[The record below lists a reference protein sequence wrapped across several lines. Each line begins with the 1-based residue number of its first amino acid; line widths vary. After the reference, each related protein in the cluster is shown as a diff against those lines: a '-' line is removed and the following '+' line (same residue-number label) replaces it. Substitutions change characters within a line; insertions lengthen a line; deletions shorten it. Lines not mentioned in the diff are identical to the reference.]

1 MGVVPGGSL
10 ASSTWRS
17 AVQQGASVCADANAI
32 EAEPAGFWP
41 GPIRRGLLRT
51 IGIDVRHLRT
61 SRSALPYVVAALAMC
76 FYLPYG
82 TWAISHALGLAN
94 GGSGQITGV
103 MLIGAVCVTGVIIGF
118 DALIISYVAVNAND
132 LDDSEAP
139 PIGKLSKTMIG
150 LRLVIAVVM
159 VGVFTIPTLLF
170 FFQRETTADL
180 AAQNQQAIASYVAHG
195 PPAQIQ
201 AQINKL
207 TGQETS
213 DPNAVLAL
221 ENRASALDQASAS
234 DYQLALQDSAGQGLT
249 HLSGCPVG
257 GDCWALQQKSQ
268 QEASEAKAV
277 RQQADAL
284 QASQKAQ
291 LSNDAAEVT
300 TLTQRRNSD
309 IQSFTQA
316 QSNNTGLG
324 ARTKSLV
331 SLAVHDPFGI
341 GLAAAIIL
349 AVATLL
355 ELAVLGIKVTA
366 SRNSEYEL
374 SVAREARRALKAQA
388 ELDSAADAIA
398 GEAMAE
404 VRVDPGLRETAFR
417 SRRRELEHML
427 RSRVGPVPEPGTL
440 QVPPRTEPSEQPST
454 LVGPP
459 RTEPSE
465 PPSTLVDHQTLRPV
479 EQPVLAD
486 RRSLGRIEQPTLA
499 DQPRNG
505 SSGQPNAHGPRPDT
519 EPVEKP
525 STLGDRSHIG
535 PMGSRSAL
543 ELQLLTARVPAM
555 SNAGRVTALAM
566 VAGVAVALAIW
577 GLG

>member
-1 MGVVPGGSL
+1 
-10 ASSTWRS
+10 
-17 AVQQGASVCADANAI
+17 VCADANSIGA
-32 EAEPAGFWP
+32 EAGGFWP

-94 GGSGQITGV
+94 GGSGQITVV

-118 DALIISYVAVNAND
+118 DALIISYVAVNHND
-132 LDDSEAP
+132 LDDTDAR
-139 PIGKLSKTMIG
+139 PIGKLSKAMIG

-180 AAQNQQAIASYVAHG
+180 AGQNQQAIASYVAHG

-207 TGQETS
+207 TNQETS
-213 DPNAVLAL
+213 DPNSVLAL
-221 ENRASALDQASAS
+221 ENRASALDKASAS
-234 DYQLALQDSAGQGLT
+234 DYQLALQDSAGNGLT

-257 GDCWALQQKSQ
+257 GDCWTLQQKSL
-268 QEASEAKAV
+268 QETSQANAL
-277 RQQADAL
+277 RQQANAL

-291 LSNDAAEVT
+291 LSNDAAEIT
-300 TLTQRRNSD
+300 TLTQRRNAD
-309 IQSFTQA
+309 IQSFSQA
-316 QSNNTGLG
+316 QGNNTGLG

-388 ELDSAADAIA
+388 ELDWAADGIA

-404 VRVDPGLRETAFR
+404 VRVDPGLRETAFHT
-417 SRRRELEHML
+417 RRRQLEHML
-427 RSRVGPVPEPGTL
+427 RSRVGPIPEPYAL
-440 QVPPRTEPSEQPST
+440 KEPPRTEPA
-454 LVGPP
+454 
-459 RTEPSE
+459 E
-465 PPSTLVDHQTLRPV
+465 PPNTLVDHQTVRPIA
-479 EQPVLAD
+479 PPALAD
-486 RRSLGRIEQPTLA
+486 RPSNGHIEQPTLA
-499 DQPRNG
+499 DQPG
-505 SSGQPNAHGPRPDT
+505 SAFTGQ
-519 EPVEKP
+519 P
-525 STLGDRSHIG
+525 STLGDDPGAEQVEEPTTLRDG
-535 PMGSRSAL
+535 PSGTEPVEEPSTLGVRALMGPGPRSAL

-555 SNAGRVTALAM
+555 SNAGRVTALAV
-566 VAGVAVALAIW
+566 VAGVALALVVW
-577 GLG
+577 GVG